1 MFVKYS
7 CYDSGLKWGSHRIC
21 MTLANNRV
29 KVPSIT
35 YTLELVTFHVAREL
49 FKQNFPY
56 KEQQYHI
63 TNARVLHYKAGTESS
78 QETLHYHVVQTHI
91 SVSTPQEEEPKV

>member
-1 MFVKYS
+1 
-7 CYDSGLKWGSHRIC
+7 

-35 YTLELVTFHVAREL
+35 YTLELVTFMLHVNSQD
-49 FKQNFPY
+49 FFQQNFLY